1 MKRHHDLPDSH
12 IPLKK
17 RLRGQHPAHLRRD
30 SFVDSMFGGVL
41 LTRVECTVC
50 RSSSLSRDV
59 FRDLQL
65 AFPEKPDG
73 WQHSVQSL
81 LEYYCSKESLGGD
94 NKYEC
99 YDCGGLRDA
108 ERSVLIETTPKYLIL
123 VLKNFK
129 WVLYFLYIL
138 SILIAYSVSE
148 LFNSNLLYNQVRA
161 ETPGSD

>member
-1 MKRHHDLPDSH
+1 
-12 IPLKK
+12 
-17 RLRGQHPAHLRRD
+17 
-30 SFVDSMFGGVL
+30 MFGGVL

-50 RSSSLSRDV
+50 HASSLSRDV

-65 AFPEKPDG
+65 AFPEKPEG

-81 LEYYCSKESLGGD
+81 LEYYCSKESLSGD

-99 YDCGGLRDA
+99 RDCGGLQDA

-129 WVLYFLYIL
+129 
-138 SILIAYSVSE
+138 
-148 LFNSNLLYNQVRA
+148 
-161 ETPGSD
+161 

>member
-1 MKRHHDLPDSH
+1 MRLSKFVHNTSLKTRDSILGSSSGPVKRHNDLPDSH

-17 RLRGQHPAHLRRD
+17 RLRMHDAAFLRRD
-30 SFVDSMFGGVL
+30 SYVDGMFGGVL

-50 RSSSLSRDV
+50 QSSSLSRDV

-65 AFPEKPDG
+65 AFPEKPEG

-81 LEYYCSKESLGGD
+81 LEYYCSKERLSGD

-99 YDCGGLRDA
+99 RDCGGLRDA
-108 ERSVLIETTPKYLIL
+108 ERSVLIETTPKFLIL

-129 WVLYFLYIL
+129 
-138 SILIAYSVSE
+138 
-148 LFNSNLLYNQVRA
+148 
-161 ETPGSD
+161 